1 MEQILRQNSTYVYG
15 DDDSVTNFTIEDT
28 NFSCKYVVLHCTSSY
43 IIIMM
48 KIQTFNSILSNTF
61 CLWLLYYENVSSFR
75 YSNPKNGFFAT
86 SNELFYNTKSKS
98 TFTPKSS
105 PLFGKKTKD
114 DYYKIEYQSDSS
126 LFGRGDMHLSA
137 VLEEGDIVVYQTGT
151 WYVDGVE
158 VGDGNPPCFNYCVID
173 SMQIVWTHNC
183 EHGFIRGMAM
193 DIIHSTDDSTTIVKT
208 KSPEEFIDFG
218 PEQLIAR
225 LPVEWINDEEAELLI
240 DIPEE
245 LINSS

>member
-1 MEQILRQNSTYVYG
+1 
-15 DDDSVTNFTIEDT
+15 
-28 NFSCKYVVLHCTSSY
+28 LHTTT
-43 IIIMM
+43 MM
-48 KIQTFNSILSNTF
+48 IIQTFNSILFNTF
-61 CLWLLYYENVSSFR
+61 CLWLLCYGNVSSFR
-75 YSNPKNGFFAT
+75 YSSPKNGFFAT
-86 SNELFYNTKSKS
+86 SNELFYNAKSKS
-98 TFTPKSS
+98 TSS

-193 DIIHSTDDSTTIVKT
+193 DIIHSTGDSTTIVKT

-240 DIPEE
+240 DIPEK